1 MIKYGYEFPD
11 DPSEETR
18 QDPNE
23 APKPETPKK
32 KPTKESNDDLRN
44 DDN

>member
-11 DPSEETR
+11 DPSEEET
-18 QDPNE
+18 QKE
-23 APKPETPKK
+23 TTETPKK
-32 KPTKESNDDLRN
+32 KPTKESKHDLRN